1 MANKFKLFKSMNSS
15 QKIGSKIEAEKIKQL
30 YSMLLKMEKK
40 RPNFSA
46 KRIVKKLHPDYKF

>member
-1 MANKFKLFKSMNSS
+1 MANKFKYFKCINSS
-15 QKIGSKIEAEKIKQL
+15 QEISNTIEIEKIKHL

-46 KRIVKKLHPDYKF
+46 KRIVKKLYPGYNL